1 MVSFSLALVAMSF
14 FKHAKGQDVT
24 FDPKIFMITGF
35 IDLVIDLVIVLIV
48 CMFLTDILQ

>member
-35 IDLVIDLVIVLIV
+35 IDLVIVLIV